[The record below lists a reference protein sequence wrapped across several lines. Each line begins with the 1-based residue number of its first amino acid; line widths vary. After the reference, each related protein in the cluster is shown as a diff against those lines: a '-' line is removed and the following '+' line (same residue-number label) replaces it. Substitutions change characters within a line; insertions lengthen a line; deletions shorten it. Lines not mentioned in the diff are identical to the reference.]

1 MNVHNH
7 HVGLRMSLIQ
17 GKTHFFILLL
27 SMLIIIHSSRRVVF
41 IDTDKIPAL
50 EERVMER
57 VQNPSE
63 AKMVLQ
69 LAETLVAAGVPQQ
82 ELAVISIYRSQLRLI
97 SPGLRGTPDVEVATI
112 DKYQGRDKE
121 CILVSLVRSNEQ
133 GNVSISLFG
142 LFVMNMGIWLLYY

>member
-1 MNVHNH
+1 
-7 HVGLRMSLIQ
+7 
-17 GKTHFFILLL
+17 
-27 SMLIIIHSSRRVVF
+27 MLIIIHSSRRVVF

-69 LAETLVAAGVPQQ
+69 LAETLIAAGVPQQ

-142 LFVMNMGIWLLYY
+142 WFVMNMGIWLLYY

>member
-50 EERVMER
+50 EERAMER

-142 LFVMNMGIWLLYY
+142 LFVMNMGIWHLYY

>member
-50 EERVMER
+50 EERAMER

-69 LAETLVAAGVPQQ
+69 LAETLIAAGVPQQ

-142 LFVMNMGIWLLYY
+142 LFVMNMGIWHLYY

>member
-142 LFVMNMGIWLLYY
+142 LFVMNMGIWHLYY

>member
-1 MNVHNH
+1 
-7 HVGLRMSLIQ
+7 
-17 GKTHFFILLL
+17 
-27 SMLIIIHSSRRVVF
+27 MLIIHSSRKVVF

-69 LAETLVAAGVPQQ
+69 LAETLIAAGVPQQ

-133 GNVSISLFG
+133 GNVSIPLLVCVCVCVIVRIRVCVYVCMCVASLLLT
-142 LFVMNMGIWLLYY
+142 LFLFPDW

>member
-69 LAETLVAAGVPQQ
+69 LAETLIAAGVPQQ

-142 LFVMNMGIWLLYY
+142 LFVMNMGIWHLYY